1 LPKTRART
9 QPSSLHPNLI
19 GALARLMRKV
29 SSETQLFVVS
39 HSAQLV
45 SELRKDDG
53 CVEIALEKRLGETL
67 APEHESPKWRWPS
80 R

>member
-1 LPKTRART
+1 
-9 QPSSLHPNLI
+9 
-19 GALARLMRKV
+19 MRKV
-29 SSETQLFVVS
+29 SNETQLFVVS

-67 APEHESPKWRWPS
+67 APEHESPKGRWPS

>member
-1 LPKTRART
+1 MACSLRLCGDIWKGLPVHELG
-9 QPSSLHPNLI
+9 P
-19 GALARLMRKV
+19 
-29 SSETQLFVVS
+29 
-39 HSAQLV
+39 HSAKLV
-45 SELRKDDG
+45 SELRKDDC